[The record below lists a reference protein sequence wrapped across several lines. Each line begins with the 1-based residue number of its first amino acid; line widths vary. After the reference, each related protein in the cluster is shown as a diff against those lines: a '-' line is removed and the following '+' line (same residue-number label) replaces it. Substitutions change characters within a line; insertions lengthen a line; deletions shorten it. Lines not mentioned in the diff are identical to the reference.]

1 MLFLLKIYSLGSF
14 LVYRNEEALV
24 ILFPDSDF
32 FLFLF
37 RYWLSVGAQP
47 SEPVE
52 RLLFRAGILPPPP
65 MVAMGRKGG
74 ARDTRSVDALT
85 GRVLN
90 QEKPANEKNNDHEH
104 EAAENPF

>member
-1 MLFLLKIYSLGSF
+1 MLVSLLF
-14 LVYRNEEALV
+14 
-24 ILFPDSDF
+24 
-32 FLFLF
+32 F

-52 RLLFRAGILPPPP
+52 RLLFRAGMLPPPP

-74 ARDTRSVDALT
+74 PRDTRPVDALT

-90 QEKPANEKNNDHEH
+90 QEKAANANNNEQPHDTP
-104 EAAENPF
+104 ENP

>member
-1 MLFLLKIYSLGSF
+1 MLVSLLF
-14 LVYRNEEALV
+14 
-24 ILFPDSDF
+24 
-32 FLFLF
+32 F

-52 RLLFRAGILPPPP
+52 RLLFRAGMLPPPP

-74 ARDTRSVDALT
+74 PRDTRPVDALT

-90 QEKPANEKNNDHEH
+90 QEKAANANNNEQMFLISVPL
-104 EAAENPF
+104 NSQKRP

>member
-1 MLFLLKIYSLGSF
+1 M
-14 LVYRNEEALV
+14 
-24 ILFPDSDF
+24 F
-32 FLFLF
+32 FF

-52 RLLFRAGILPPPP
+52 RLLFRAGVLPPPP

-74 ARDTRSVDALT
+74 LRDTRPVDALT